1 MTPSSSG
8 ASPTAVTLSRRTFLA
23 GAGATTLA
31 GLVTPSLFPR
41 YAFATPNQPGQGDV
55 LVLIFL
61 RGGADGLSIVPPYSD
76 EAGYQQLRGS
86 VAIPAPGSGQPA
98 GASCLDLSGTHPH
111 ELGGHTFGFHPAMA
125 GTPTTP
131 EDPEAVGDGGLRAVW
146 EQGHLAVVHA
156 VGFDASSTSRSHFD
170 AQDHW
175 DRASGS
181 PAVTSGWLARYL
193 EKVMPA
199 QGDIAGLAWGTNVQ
213 ASLRSHPSVASV
225 QSLAEVGLVGYAD
238 EARSLEALREL
249 YPGTSPVPIVA
260 QGATALDVVD
270 RVDVA
275 DPFQY
280 EPDAGLYPASALG
293 SGLKQIAM
301 MIRADVGLRVACID
315 MGAWD
320 LHNGMGTS
328 AAGAMRNQVLG
339 LADAMHA
346 FHQDLNGAFG
356 EAAVIDEVTTVALSE
371 FGRTINVNGNGGTD
385 HGRGNAM
392 YVMGNHVVPGL
403 HGAYPGGPLVDGSL
417 GDLEVGT
424 DFRTVLTELLVK
436 RLDLAPGDL
445 GHVLPAFSSPGD
457 LGVFQ

>member
-1 MTPSSSG
+1 MTSNPAG
-8 ASPTAVTLSRRTFLA
+8 TSPTRVTLSRRTFLA
-23 GAGATTLA
+23 GAGATALA
-31 GLVTPSLFPR
+31 GMATPSIFPR
-41 YAFATPNQPGQGDV
+41 YAFATPNQPSQGDV

-61 RGGADGLSIVPPYSD
+61 RGGADGLSIVPPYTD

-86 VAIPAPGSGQPA
+86 VAIPAPDSGQPA
-98 GASCLDLSGTHPH
+98 GASCLDLSGTYPNV
-111 ELGGHTFGFHPAMA
+111 LGDHTFGFHPAMA
-125 GTPTTP
+125 GTPATP
-131 EDPEAVGDGGLRAVW
+131 DDPEAVGEAGLRAVW

-193 EKVMPA
+193 EQVAPTP
-199 QGDIAGLAWGTNVQ
+199 GDIAGLAWGTNVQ

-225 QSLAEVGLVGYAD
+225 RSLAETGLVGYAD
-238 EARSLEALREL
+238 EDRSLQALHAL
-249 YPGTSPVPIVA
+249 YPGTSHPVPVVA

-270 RVDVA
+270 RIADA
-275 DPFQY
+275 DPFQH
-280 EPDAGLYPASALG
+280 EPEAGLYPPTALG
-293 SGLKQIAM
+293 SGLRQIAM

-320 LHNGMGTS
+320 LHNAMGTS

-346 FHQDLNGAFG
+346 FHQDLEGAFG
-356 EAAVIDEVTTVALSE
+356 GAAILDEVTTVALSE

-392 YVMGNHVVPGL
+392 YIMGNHVVPGL
-403 HGAYPGGPLVDGSL
+403 HGDYPSGPLQDGS
-417 GDLEVGT
+417 
-424 DFRTVLTELLVK
+424 
-436 RLDLAPGDL
+436 
-445 GHVLPAFSSPGD
+445 
-457 LGVFQ
+457 